1 MPAQP
6 PEPADTVIRLDW
18 VCSDPLYD
26 SAQWNA
32 SVPDISVCLQKTIPV
47 WIPCGFLWLAAPFLI
62 YSLLK
67 SKHVGIPPTLLNIVA
82 TILALGLFVFA
93 LFDLIFFTALHSGAP
108 VDILEPILRA
118 LTWLLTVVILQ
129 LNRLRGCRNS
139 PVLWLFWTSFLLL
152 SLPRLYSQIKREVD
166 TEGSSGFLT
175 ETISFG
181 FTFLIIFGQWILAF
195 FMDAKP
201 AYSTGEG
208 KIAFLFTSPG
218 NLIQDVVTSFSAG
231 TLPRVHWLTS
241 SLLSL
246 GEIQLKFVFPR
257 TSLCLLLN
265 CKVVQDMTNGQR
277 TKYLL
282 NCK

>member
-1 MPAQP
+1 MSGPAA
-6 PEPADTVIRLDW
+6 PAANQTRTVYRLDW

-47 WIPCGFLWLAAPFLI
+47 WLPCGFLWLAAPFLI

-82 TILALGLFVFA
+82 TILALGLLVFA
-93 LFDLIFFTALHSGAP
+93 LFDLIFFTALQSGAA
-108 VDILEPILRA
+108 VDILDPVLRA
-118 LTWLLTVVILQ
+118 LTWSLVLVIIQ

-139 PVLWLFWTSFLLL
+139 PVLWVFWTIFLLL
-152 SLPRLYSQIKREVD
+152 SLPRLYSQIKRELE
-166 TEGSSGFLT
+166 TQGSTDFLT

-181 FTFLIIFGQWILAF
+181 FTFLIILGQWILAF

-208 KIAFLFTSPG
+208 NIFYFLKILQSDQRCCYFILSRNSPK
-218 NLIQDVVTSFSAG
+218 
-231 TLPRVHWLTS
+231 S
-241 SLLSL
+241 SLAYLFSSLSW
-246 GEIQLKFVFPR
+246 
-257 TSLCLLLN
+257 
-265 CKVVQDMTNGQR
+265 
-277 TKYLL
+277 
-282 NCK
+282 